1 MKKLIINL
9 SILVFGFLPVI
20 LPAVAFAENEN
31 PFSKVCNQ
39 QNEDEEKPASN
50 SFVCNESAKDP
61 SAQDGIIVKATNI
74 VAYIGGIAAII
85 IIMVGG
91 FSYVMSS
98 GDSSKINKAKDMILF
113 ALVGLVIIV
122 FARTII
128 VFVVSKL

>member
-1 MKKLIINL
+1 M
-9 SILVFGFLPVI
+9 FGFLPVI

-31 PFSKVCNQ
+31 PFSKVCDQ
-39 QNEDEEKPASN
+39 ATAEN

-61 SAQDGIIVKATNI
+61 SAQDGIIVKVTNI

-98 GDSSKINKAKDMILF
+98 GDSSKINKAKDMIIF

-128 VFVVSKL
+128 VFVVSKF